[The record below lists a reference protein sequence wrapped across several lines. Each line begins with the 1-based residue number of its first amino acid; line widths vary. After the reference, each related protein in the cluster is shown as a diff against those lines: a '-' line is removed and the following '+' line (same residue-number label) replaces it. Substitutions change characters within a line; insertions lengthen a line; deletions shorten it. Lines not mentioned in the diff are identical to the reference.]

1 MKKGCFFTVFILIII
16 IIAGAVYFIKF
27 HSDDLVNLG
36 KDKIISLA
44 REKVEEE
51 IDSVEIS
58 EFKDSLKSLVTNY
71 IGSLENYKTKD
82 AMNKLDALSSNLK
95 VILKDKKINKN
106 EFDFIK
112 KFMKINEKPKE
123 DRN

>member
-1 MKKGCFFTVFILIII
+1 M
-16 IIAGAVYFIKF
+16 
-27 HSDDLVNLG
+27 G

-44 REKVEEE
+44 REKVDEE

-71 IGSLENYKTKD
+71 IDSLGNYKAKD
-82 AMNKLDALSSNLK
+82 AMDKLDTLSSNLK
-95 VILKDKKINKN
+95 VILKDKKINTN

-112 KFMKINEKPKE
+112 KFMKTNEKSKE